1 MDRGKMLS
9 LSVLEELR
17 DFDTALLANTIDY
30 IDPTP
35 PHRFYLSG
43 DIQSVT
49 PSLGPTVGVAF
60 TCELDSSTPNNEG
73 DTEVFWQQLEA
84 MQQYPLPAV
93 WVVKT
98 VGPRPEHECV
108 IGDGMAK
115 TLHSVG
121 CVALVTNGR
130 VRDVQGLLT
139 TPFAAYCRGTVAH
152 HEPLRFR
159 AANQPVEVGGLVIH
173 PGDVIHAGP
182 EGVIRIPPE
191 CIGRL
196 GASAVQM
203 RAFEHKAH
211 MALRRTDLSLA
222 EKRKCV
228 QNLLAEYGFSDCVS
242 GGPRVDT

>member
-1 MDRGKMLS
+1 MIS
-9 LSVLEELR
+9 LNVLEELR

-35 PHRFYLSG
+35 PHRFYLG
-43 DIQSVT
+43 GEIQSVT

-84 MQQYPLPAV
+84 MQKCPLPAV

-130 VRDVQGLLT
+130 VRDVPGLLT
-139 TPFAAYCRGTVAH
+139 T
-152 HEPLRFR
+152 
-159 AANQPVEVGGLVIH
+159 
-173 PGDVIHAGP
+173 
-182 EGVIRIPPE
+182 
-191 CIGRL
+191 
-196 GASAVQM
+196 
-203 RAFEHKAH
+203 
-211 MALRRTDLSLA
+211 
-222 EKRKCV
+222 
-228 QNLLAEYGFSDCVS
+228 
-242 GGPRVDT
+242 